1 MKLCDIAHG
10 NAKSTQT
17 KRHMQADLLKA
28 SALHVF
34 FLGLYC
40 PDFARDTHLLSGIA
54 FFGGTRN
61 SVSFIPKKLHSFVP
75 RHSWSPQN
83 DVATHSHCLLLKK
96 KAQICWGT
104 PLSPGWDDPQVREV
118 PQMFLHH
125 LGQEK
130 SDGEQ
135 SQQRISVYQ
144 PNVK

>member
-96 KAQICWGT
+96 KLRFAGEHPFPLVGT
-104 PLSPGWDDPQVREV
+104 IPR
-118 PQMFLHH
+118 
-125 LGQEK
+125 
-130 SDGEQ
+130 
-135 SQQRISVYQ
+135 
-144 PNVK
+144 